1 MTRICVFAGSRFGAR
16 PAYRAAADGL
26 GRAIV
31 ARNCELVYGGAR
43 VGLMGVL
50 ADAVLAGGGRVT
62 GVIPEDL
69 VAREIAHPGL
79 DDLRIVDS
87 MHSRKAVMADLADA
101 FVAMPGGWGTFDEL
115 FEILTWAQLG
125 LHAKPVG
132 ILNVEGY
139 FDLFLKLI
147 IHSTDEGFVLRD
159 AARILTV
166 AESADILLEQL
177 AAIEAPLTAE
187 PSPKA
192 PRA

>member
-16 PAYRAAADGL
+16 PAYRSSAEAL

-31 ARNCELVYGGAR
+31 ARNLELVYGGAR
-43 VGLMGVL
+43 LGLMGVL

-87 MHSRKAVMADLADA
+87 MHARKAVMADLADA
-101 FVAMPGGWGTFDEL
+101 FVALPGGWGTFDEL
-115 FEILTWAQLG
+115 FEILTWGQLG

-132 ILNVEGY
+132 ILNIEGY
-139 FDLFLKLI
+139 FDPFLSLI
-147 IHSTDEGFVLRD
+147 AHSTDEGFVLR
-159 AARILTV
+159 
-166 AESADILLEQL
+166 ESARVLIVTDSADALLAQL
-177 AAIEAPLTAE
+177 VSVEAPLAADL
-187 PSPKA
+187 SPRP